1 MLAIFVAIY
10 VAGTLSRGH
19 AKARPAQATGYFELH
34 SPFNFWPYGG
44 QAIPAFGFSS
54 LPSPGV
60 GWERTRLCCFDL
72 S

>member
-1 MLAIFVAIY
+1 MLAIYVAIY
-10 VAGTLSRGH
+10 VAGTLSRGR
-19 AKARPAQATGYFELH
+19 AKARPAQATGCFELH

-44 QAIPAFGFSS
+44 QAIPAFGFSP

-60 GWERTRLCCFDL
+60 GWERAGLSCFYL